1 MKTDIKMK
9 HPTPDTSGVKTA
21 LTGMTLTALVAV
33 AVHGQPLSPVYSSA
47 WSLNQGSRYDLPAS
61 ASNTERGIAWNPA
74 TGNVLLA
81 SRTGGSNHIS
91 VINGATGE
99 DLGALSNLD
108 PLGANVISGGTLAL
122 QHVRADE
129 DGVIYACNLSGGS
142 SSTLK
147 IYRWNSEQD
156 GLTNGPI
163 VAFSQTGL
171 FPRYGDTMDLRGK
184 GTGTQILIAGSQ
196 SVAASTNFA
205 ILTTA
210 DGTNFVIKEYPYIF
224 STNLVGAC
232 SKGIS
237 FDGTN
242 NALYGKRD
250 GNAALF
256 HIGFEDPYSGGN
268 SNWLIETIPTDA
280 SFVGTEFLQ
289 TNDLKLVS
297 GVTAGSTSATNAT
310 SHRARVYQITG
321 AASSSL
327 VLDVPMPEP
336 YFANANVIGAS
347 DALPDGRTVI
357 LEPNNGIRAFNL
369 ALVSSLPPSVAS
381 QPAGNTNVLTGG
393 FFSLAV
399 SANGTPPLRYQWWLD
414 AAAVSGA
421 TNSVLNLTNLA
432 PANAGNYTV
441 VITNVAGAITSNP
454 ALVGLQPSVLTPV
467 AAKLWQLTPGS
478 RSYLTADNTQ
488 RGMAYNPA
496 SKRVLVVNRAGTPG
510 VFVLD
515 AANGATVTNLD
526 MTGVG
531 GQVGETFPINMVGVA
546 EDGVVYACNLGNTGS
561 GGGFTIYRW
570 ADDAPTTIA
579 TIAYGPDSPAGAR
592 IGDAFAV
599 SGSGLNTRLFASTRS
614 GTQVVVFTTGDGV
627 NFAPNVVDV
636 KTAAAGFAGLG
647 LAAGAGDTFWATSS
661 GGFPLVKVF
670 YDLLNGTNEVQL
682 SLTGPSGFNIA
693 VDPQNGFVANT
704 GTLDT
709 PANLRLVDVA
719 QDATTVVL
727 LDQEFFGSDNDNG
740 NGTGAV
746 AFDVAD
752 GRIFALDSNN
762 GLIALKYAPRLFHTW
777 SGTSLVM
784 TWTGPGTLQSA
795 SNVAGPYANVP
806 GASSPFTNTASG
818 PLFFRVQR

>member
-1 MKTDIKMK
+1 MKTDTRMK
-9 HPTPDTSGVKTA
+9 RIVRPLFKTA
-21 LTGMTLTALVAV
+21 LTGTALNMLFAV
-33 AVHGQPLSPVYSSA
+33 VTQAQPLSPVYSSS

-61 ASNTERGIAWNPA
+61 AANTERGIGWNPM
-74 TGNVLLA
+74 TGNVLLT
-81 SRTGGSNHIS
+81 SRTGGSNHVSI
-91 VINGATGE
+91 INGTNGT
-99 DLGALSNLD
+99 DLGALTDRDS
-108 PLGANVISGGTLAL
+108 LGSVVITGGTLAL

-142 SSTLK
+142 ASTLK

-184 GTGTQILIAGSQ
+184 GTNTQILIAGAQ
-196 SVAASTNFA
+196 SVTSSTNFA

-232 SKGIS
+232 AKGIS

-289 TNDLKLVS
+289 TNGIKLVS
-297 GVTAGSTSATNAT
+297 GTTAGSTTATNAT
-310 SHRARVYQITG
+310 THRARAYQITG
-321 AASSSL
+321 TGTSSL
-327 VLDVPMPEP
+327 VLDVAMPEP
-336 YFANANVIGAS
+336 YFANGNVIGAS

-369 ALVSSLPPSVAS
+369 TLVSSLPPSVAS
-381 QPAGNTNVLTGG
+381 QPVGNTNILTGG
-393 FFSLAV
+393 FYTLTV
-399 SANGTPPLRYQWWLD
+399 SANGTSPLRYQWRLD
-414 AAAVSGA
+414 DVAVAGA
-421 TNSVLNLTNLA
+421 INSVLALTNLTL
-432 PANAGNYTV
+432 ANAGFYTV
-441 VITNVAGAITSNP
+441 VVTNVAGAITSNP
-454 ALVGLQPSVLTPV
+454 TLIGLQPSVLTPV
-467 AAKLWQLTPGS
+467 SAKIWQLTPGS

-488 RGMAYNPA
+488 RGLAYNQV
-496 SKRVLVVNRAGTPG
+496 SKHLLLVNRAGTPSI
-510 VFVLD
+510 VVLD
-515 AANGATVTNLD
+515 AATGTTVTNLD

-531 GQVGETFPINMVGVA
+531 GQPGETFPINMVGVA
-546 EDGVVYACNLGNTGS
+546 DDGAVYACNLGNTGT

-579 TIAYGPDSPAGAR
+579 TVAYGPDSPVGVR
-592 IGDAFAV
+592 IGDTLAV
-599 SGSGLNTRLFASTRS
+599 SGSGVNTRLFASTRN
-614 GTQVVVFTTGDGV
+614 GTQVVVFTTSDGL
-627 NFAPNVVDV
+627 NFGPNIVDV
-636 KTAAAGFAGLG
+636 STATAGFAGLG

-670 YDLLNGTNEVQL
+670 YDIVNSTNEVQL
-682 SLTGPSGFNIA
+682 SLAGQSGYNIA
-693 VDPQNGFVANT
+693 VDTQNGFVANT
-704 GTLDT
+704 GTADT
-709 PANLRLVDVA
+709 PSNLRMLDVLN
-719 QDATTVVL
+719 QTTDAIL
-727 LDQEFFGSDNDNG
+727 IDQEFFGSDNDNG

-746 AFDVAD
+746 AFDVAG

-762 GLIALKYAPRLFHTW
+762 GIIALKYAPRLFHIW
-777 SGTSLVM
+777 NGASLVL
-784 TWTGPGTLQSA
+784 TWTGPGVLQSA
-795 SNVAGPYANVP
+795 SNVAGPYADVP
-806 GASSPFTNTASG
+806 SATSPHTNTTAG
-818 PLFFRVQR
+818 PLFFRVRR